1 MLKWLRR
8 STRSWFIGL
17 AIGAIV
23 VVFIFWGVGSYKSA
37 ESQQAAVVNGAVIPM
52 TEFSRQYNELVKRY
66 QERTGGEV
74 TPEMIKSLRLKEM
87 ALSQLVEEALLLQ
100 AGQRL
105 GLEVSNDELRR
116 HIQSYPFFQ
125 QDGKFDEKR
134 YYALLSRHHLTPQ
147 AFEAQERQQLLLRKV
162 VEEVTSF
169 AKVSDA
175 ELQEFFRVAREEV
188 DVNYLAVS
196 PEKFLAREN
205 PADDAVARY
214 YQENEAEFRLPDR
227 VRVNYLIFRPK
238 DYLNRV
244 KLSPAAIADYLKEH
258 QDEYTRPLVIR
269 AQQILLTLPPKATDA
284 ERQQVTQKAQA
295 LLGQARAGEDFAAL
309 ARAHSQDT
317 ASRDKGGDLGL
328 VRRGQ
333 NAAPW
338 DKVAFG
344 LKPGTA
350 GLATTDKG
358 IYLIKLEEI
367 KETEPLPDAAKQV
380 ESRLKE
386 EQARQLAKDAAQQAR
401 EDLSGGS
408 VAQVAQKLGVTSQ
421 ETPLIALSGTVP
433 GLGIQPAFNQAAL
446 RLKPG
451 EVSKVVELPEGL
463 AVLKGVEH
471 QAAHLP
477 PLAQIKDQVK
487 AALKNSLARKQAEQ
501 EAARLLGEL
510 RQGKPWGQVAAAAG
524 LAVKDSGFFTRFQG
538 FLGQRQAESLTGA
551 AFQLSRQHP
560 YPEKP
565 LWFQNQYF
573 LLAFKAR
580 REPDAQ
586 EFQKERDQMQAQFLN
601 QKQQVLFASWLDGE
615 RRGAKIQVFVKAQ
628 D

>member
-8 STRSWFIGL
+8 STRSWFIYL

-23 VVFIFWGVGSYKSA
+23 IVFIFFGVGSYKASRSQDAA
-37 ESQQAAVVNGAVIPM
+37 EVNGVIIPM

-66 QERTGGEV
+66 QEQTGGEV
-74 TPEMIKSLRLKEM
+74 TPEMIKSLRLKET
-87 ALSQLVEEALLLQ
+87 ALAQLVEEALLLQ

-105 GLEVSNDELRR
+105 GLEVTNRELRQ

-125 QDGKFDEKR
+125 QDGRFDEKR
-134 YYALLSRHHLTPQ
+134 YFATLSRHRLTPQ
-147 AFEAQERQQLLLRKV
+147 SFETQERRQLLLRKV

-175 ELQEFFRVAREEV
+175 ELQEYFKIAKEAVNV
-188 DVNYLAVS
+188 DYLAVS

-205 PADDAVARY
+205 PADDVVARY
-214 YQENEAEFRLPDR
+214 YQENEAEFRLPDQA
-227 VRVNYLIFRPK
+227 RVNYLVFKPK
-238 DYLNRV
+238 DFLNRV
-244 KLSPAAIADYLKEH
+244 KLTPAAVADYLKEH

-269 AQQILLTLPPKATDA
+269 ARQIVLTLPPKATDA
-284 ERQQVTQKAQA
+284 KRQQAAQKAHELMGKA
-295 LLGQARAGEDFAAL
+295 KAGEDFAVL

-333 NAAPW
+333 NPAPW

-344 LKPGTA
+344 LKPGTM
-350 GLATTDKG
+350 GVATTDKG
-358 IYLIKLEEI
+358 IHLIKLEEI
-367 KETEPLPDAAKQV
+367 KKTELLPDAANQV

-386 EQARQLAKDAAQQAR
+386 EQARELAKGAAQQAR
-401 EDLSGGS
+401 EELFGNSLT
-408 VAQVAQKLGVTSQ
+408 QVAQKLGVPSQ
-421 ETPLIALSGTVP
+421 ETPLITLSGTAP
-433 GLGIQPAFNQAAL
+433 GLGREPAFNQAAL
-446 RLKPG
+446 QLKPQ
-451 EVSKVVELPEGL
+451 EISKVVALSEGF
-463 AVLKGVEH
+463 AVLKGLEH
-471 QAAHLP
+471 RAAHLP
-477 PLAQIKDQVK
+477 PLEQVKDQVRTAVK
-487 AALKNSLARKQAEQ
+487 KSLARKQAEL
-501 EAARLLGEL
+501 EATRLLGEL

-524 LAVKDSGFFTRFQG
+524 LPVKTSGFFTRFQG
-538 FLGQRQAESLTGA
+538 FLGQQQAEAITGA

-565 LWFQNQYF
+565 LWFQGQYY

-586 EFQKERDQMQAQFLN
+586 EFQKERGQMHDQFLE
-601 QKQQVLFASWLDGE
+601 QKQKLLFASWLDGE
-615 RRGAKIQVFVKAQ
+615 RRNANIQVFVKAQ

>member
-8 STRSWFIGL
+8 STRSWFIYL

-23 VVFIFWGVGSYKSA
+23 VVFIFWGVGSYKASRSQDAA
-37 ESQQAAVVNGAVIPM
+37 EVNGAVIPM
-52 TEFSRQYNELVKRY
+52 TEFNRQYSELVKRY

-105 GLEVSNDELRR
+105 GLEVTTAELRR
-116 HIQSYPFFQ
+116 QIQSYPFFQ

-134 YYALLSRHHLTPQ
+134 YFALLSRHHLSPQ
-147 AFEAQERQQLLLRKV
+147 GFEAQERQQLLLRKV
-162 VEEVTSF
+162 IEEVTSF

-175 ELQEFFRVAREEV
+175 ELQEFFRMAKEEV
-188 DVNYLAVS
+188 NVNYLAVS
-196 PEKFLAREN
+196 PENFLARQT
-205 PADDAVARY
+205 PPDDAVARY

-227 VRVNYLIFRPK
+227 SRVNYLIFRTK

-244 KLSPAAIADYLKEH
+244 KLTPTAVEGYLKEH
-258 QDEYTRPLVIR
+258 QDEYTQPRVIR

-284 ERQQVTQKAQA
+284 ERRQAAQKAQE
-295 LLGQARAGEDFAAL
+295 LLGQARAGEDFAGL
-309 ARAHSQDT
+309 ARAHSQDA

-333 NAAPW
+333 NPPEW

-344 LKPGTA
+344 LKPGTM
-350 GLATTDKG
+350 GLAATDKG

-367 KETEPLPDAAKQV
+367 KETELLPDAAKQV

-401 EDLSGGS
+401 GDLSQGS
-408 VAQVAQKLGVTSQ
+408 PAQVGQKLGVTPQ
-421 ETPLIALSGTVP
+421 ETPLFALSGTVP
-433 GLGIQPAFNQAAL
+433 GLGLQPAFNQAAL
-446 RLKPG
+446 HLKPQ
-451 EVSKVVELPEGL
+451 EISKVVELPEGF
-463 AVLKGVEH
+463 AVLQGLEL

-487 AALKNSLARKQAEQ
+487 AALKKSLARKQAEQ
-501 EAARLLGEL
+501 EATRLLGEL
-510 RQGKPWGQVAAAAG
+510 RQGKPWAQVAAAAG

-538 FLGQRQAESLTGA
+538 FLGQRQAESMTGA

-565 LWFQNQYF
+565 LWWQNQYY

-580 REPDAQ
+580 REPEAQ
-586 EFQKERDQMQAQFLN
+586 EFQKERDQMRAQFLN
-601 QKQQVLFASWLDGE
+601 QKQQILFASWLDGE
-615 RRGAKIQVFVKAQ
+615 RRSAKIQVFVQ
-628 D
+628 P

>member
-1 MLKWLRR
+1 MKRPC
-8 STRSWFIGL
+8 S
-17 AIGAIV
+17 
-23 VVFIFWGVGSYKSA
+23 
-37 ESQQAAVVNGAVIPM
+37 
-52 TEFSRQYNELVKRY
+52 SRPG
-66 QERTGGEV
+66 T
-74 TPEMIKSLRLKEM
+74 
-87 ALSQLVEEALLLQ
+87 
-100 AGQRL
+100 RL
-105 GLEVSNDELRR
+105 GLEVTNAELRH

-134 YYALLSRHHLTPQ
+134 YFAVLSRHRLSPQ
-147 AFEAQERQQLLLRKV
+147 GFETQERQQLLLRKV

-175 ELQEFFRVAREEV
+175 ELQEFFRMAKEEV

-227 VRVNYLIFRPK
+227 ARVNYLIFRPK

-244 KLSPAAIADYLKEH
+244 KLTPTAVEDYLKEH

-284 ERQQVTQKAQA
+284 ERQQATQKAQA
-295 LLGQARAGEDFAAL
+295 LLGKARAGEDFAGL
-309 ARAHSQDT
+309 ARAHSQDA

-333 NAAPW
+333 NAAEW

-344 LKPGTA
+344 LKPGTM

-401 EDLSGGS
+401 EELSGGS
-408 VAQVAQKLGVTSQ
+408 LAQVAQKLGVPSQ

-433 GLGIQPAFNQAAL
+433 GLGMQPAFNQAAL
-446 RLKPG
+446 RLKPQ
-451 EVSKVVELPEGL
+451 EISKVVELPEGF
-463 AVLKGVEH
+463 AVLKGLEH

-487 AALKNSLARKQAEQ
+487 AALKKNLARKQAEQ
-501 EAARLLGEL
+501 EATRLLGEL

-524 LAVKDSGFFTRFQG
+524 LPVKDSGFFTRFQG
-538 FLGQRQAESLTGA
+538 FLGQRQAESITGA

-565 LWFQNQYF
+565 LWFQNQYY

-601 QKQQVLFASWLDGE
+601 QKQQLLFASWLDGE
-615 RRGAKIQVFVKAQ
+615 RRSAKIQVFVKSQ

>member
-8 STRSWFIGL
+8 STRSWFIYL

-23 VVFIFWGVGSYKSA
+23 VVFIFWGVGSYKASRDQDAA
-37 ESQQAAVVNGAVIPM
+37 EVNGVVIPM

-66 QERTGGEV
+66 QEKTGGEV

-105 GLEVSNDELRR
+105 GLEVTNAELRN
-116 HIQSYPFFQ
+116 HIQSYPAFQ

-134 YYALLSRHHLTPQ
+134 YFGLLSRHRLSPQ
-147 AFEAQERQQLLLRKV
+147 SFEAQERQQLLLRKV

-175 ELQEFFRVAREEV
+175 ELQEFFRMAKEEV
-188 DVNYLAVS
+188 DVSYVAVS

-227 VRVNYLIFRPK
+227 ARVNYLIFRPH

-244 KLSPAAIADYLKEH
+244 KLTPTAVENYLKEH
-258 QDEYTRPLVIR
+258 QDEYSRPLVIR

-284 ERQQVTQKAQA
+284 ERQQAAQKAQA
-295 LLGQARAGEDFAAL
+295 LMGQARAGEDFAAL
-309 ARAHSQDT
+309 ARAHSQDA
-317 ASRDKGGDLGL
+317 ASRDKGGDLGP

-344 LKPGTA
+344 LKPGTL

-367 KETEPLPDAAKQV
+367 KETELLPDAAKQV
-380 ESRLKE
+380 ESHLKE
-386 EQARQLAKDAAQQAR
+386 EQARQLAKDAAQKAR
-401 EDLSGGS
+401 EELSGGS
-408 VAQVAQKLGVTSQ
+408 LTQVAQKLGVTPQ

-433 GLGIQPAFNQAAL
+433 GLGMQPAFNQAAL
-446 RLKPG
+446 GLKPQ
-451 EVSKVVELPEGL
+451 EVSKVVDLPQGF
-463 AVLKGVEH
+463 AVLKGLEH

-477 PLAQIKDQVK
+477 PLAQVKDQVK
-487 AALKNSLARKQAEQ
+487 AALKKNLARKQAEQ
-501 EAARLLGEL
+501 EATRLLGEL
-510 RQGKPWGQVAAAAG
+510 RQGKPLAQVAAAAG
-524 LAVKDSGFFTRFQG
+524 LPVKDSGFFTRFQG
-538 FLGQRQAESLTGA
+538 FLRQRQAESMTGA

-565 LWFQNQYF
+565 LWFQDQYY

-601 QKQQVLFASWLDGE
+601 QKQQLLFASWLDGE
-615 RRGAKIQVFVKAQ
+615 RRSAKIQVFIKAQ